1 LAFKVTTFDQG
12 QTGGGAVTYPY
23 IEISRLAKKESWRK
37 EVNRPIYHLHKW
49 WAQRLGSIFRANVI
63 HAIEPSNNEWL
74 SFYQKHDYAATVL
87 DPFMGSGTTLGEALK
102 VGCNV
107 VGCDINPVSTFLVQ
121 EELRHVDLWEV
132 QREYERIDAEIGER
146 IRSMHRTVLPDGE
159 VADVLYYFWVMVAKS
174 PTGEELPLFKNYI
187 VSKNAYPSKKPEI
200 WVLCPHCGEV
210 FQSVYTSHSAT
221 CPTCGSEYDP
231 WIGRVKGS
239 VVTDGKG
246 DKYKIKDLVSGG
258 GVPEERLYA
267 MLAVDKKGN
276 KHFLKASQY
285 DLDLYASIESEL
297 KKNDLPIPQG
307 EIEPGYNADQARAY
321 GFNKWSDLYNAREL
335 LSLGLLAKSI
345 LTIENEDI
353 RRQFLCLFDSTTE
366 FNNRFC
372 SYKGEGT
379 GAVRPIFS
387 NHILKPE
394 RTPVENSVWG
404 FEKSSGCFSSLYR
417 SRYLKAKEY
426 LGAPFE
432 IAVDSADKPICSVP
446 IKPAI
451 VKSFEGTEAARH
463 PWALILNGD
472 SGKLPIP
479 DESVDAVI
487 TDPPYFDFVNYS
499 ELSDFFY
506 AWLRS
511 LDASSPLF
519 SQKNSRRPGE
529 VQRSDFRDFSAM
541 LSKVFSE
548 CDRVMKPT
556 APLIFSFHHSRPE
569 GWEAVANA
577 IENSG
582 LKVTEV
588 YPVYAELSAS
598 TPKAAAKEPIT
609 IDMLIECR
617 KKNWT
622 GESSSLLTEEDCIK
636 VLLDNGMKLSAN
648 DFFVI
653 HSGFELLKA

>member
-1 LAFKVTTFDQG
+1 M
-12 QTGGGAVTYPY
+12 
-23 IEISRLAKKESWRK
+23 
-37 EVNRPIYHLHKW
+37 
-49 WAQRLGSIFRANVI
+49 GSVFRANII
-63 HAIEPSNNEWL
+63 HAIEPSNDEWS
-74 SFYQKHDYAATVL
+74 SFYQKHSYTATVL

-107 VGCDINPVSTFLVQ
+107 IGCDINPVSTFLVR

-146 IRSMHRTVLPDGE
+146 IRAMHRTVLPDGE
-159 VADVLYYFWVMVAKS
+159 MADVLYYFWVMVVKS
-174 PTGEELPLFKNYI
+174 PTGEELPLFKNYVI
-187 VSKNAYPSKKPEI
+187 SKNAYPSKKPEI
-200 WVLCPHCGEV
+200 WVLCPDCGEV
-210 FQSVYTSHSAT
+210 FQSTYTSHEAT
-221 CPTCGSEYDP
+221 CPACGNEYDP
-231 WIGRVKGS
+231 WVGRVKGS
-239 VVTDGKG
+239 VVTDEEGNKH
-246 DKYKIKDLVSGG
+246 KIKDLVNSSE
-258 GVPEERLYA
+258 PPKERLYA
-267 MLAVDKKGN
+267 MLAVDKKGD
-276 KHFLKASQY
+276 KHFLRVSEY
-285 DLDLYASIESEL
+285 DLDLYANAESEL
-297 KKNDLPIPQG
+297 EASDLPNPLG
-307 EIEPGYNADQARAY
+307 EIDSGYNADQPRAY
-321 GFNKWSDLYNAREL
+321 GFNKWRDLYNAREL

-353 RRQFLCLFDSTTE
+353 RRQFLCLFNSTTE

-394 RTPVENSVWG
+394 RMPVENSVWG
-404 FEKSSGCFSSLYR
+404 FGKSSGCFSSLYR

-426 LGAPFE
+426 LDAPFE
-432 IAVDSADKPICSVP
+432 IVVDSANKPVCSAP

-451 VKSFEGTEAARH
+451 VKSFEEAGGAER
-463 PWALILNGD
+463 PWALVLNGD
-472 SGKLPIP
+472 SGKLPVP
-479 DESVDAVI
+479 GEFVDAVI

-529 VQRSDFRDFSAM
+529 VQRSDFRDFSSM

-548 CDRVMKPT
+548 CCRVMKPT

-569 GWEAVANA
+569 GWKA
-577 IENSG
+577 IADAIKSSG

-609 IDMLIECR
+609 IDMLIECH
-617 KKNWT
+617 KKNWN
-622 GESSSLLTEEDCIK
+622 GESSRHITEKDCINELTE
-636 VLLDNGMKLSAN
+636 NGMKLSAN
-648 DFFVI
+648 DLFVI
-653 HSGFELLKA
+653 RSGFGLLDQ

>member
-1 LAFKVTTFDQG
+1 M
-12 QTGGGAVTYPY
+12 YPY

-49 WAQRLGSIFRANVI
+49 WAQRLGSIFRANII
-63 HAIEPSNNEWL
+63 HAIEPSSNEWL
-74 SFYQKHDYAATVL
+74 SFYQRHNYGATVL

-102 VGCNV
+102 LGCNV
-107 VGCDINPVSTFLVQ
+107 VGCDINPVSTFLVR

-132 QREYERIDAEIGER
+132 QREYERIDAEVGER
-146 IRSMHRTVLPDGE
+146 IRSIHRTMLPNGE
-159 VADVLYYFWVMVAKS
+159 MADVLYYFWVMVVKS
-174 PTGEELPLFKNYI
+174 PQGEELPLFKNYI
-187 VSKNAYPSKKPEI
+187 VSKNAYPSRKPET
-200 WVLCPHCGEV
+200 WVLCPRCGEV
-210 FQSVYTSHSAT
+210 FKSTYSSHTAT
-221 CPTCGSEYDP
+221 CPTCGNQYDP
-231 WIGRVKGS
+231 WAGRVRGS
-239 VVTDGKG
+239 IVIDGKG
-246 DKYKIKDLVSGG
+246 IKYKIKDLVSSD
-258 GVPEERLYA
+258 VPPSERLYA
-267 MLAVDKKGN
+267 MLAVDKRGN
-276 KHFLKASQY
+276 KHFLKARQY
-285 DLDLYASIESEL
+285 DFDLYAKIESEL
-297 KKNDLPIPQG
+297 GKSHLPIPKG
-307 EIEPGYNADQARAY
+307 TIEPGYNSDQPRAY

-335 LSLGLLAKSI
+335 YSLGLLAESI
-345 LTIENEDI
+345 LTIKNEDI

-417 SRYLKAKEY
+417 SRFLKAKEY
-426 LGAPFE
+426 LDAPFE
-432 IAVDSADKPICSVP
+432 ITADSAEKPICSAP
-446 IKPAI
+446 IKPVI
-451 VKSFEGTEAARH
+451 VTSFEETQTARH
-463 PWALILNGD
+463 PWALVLNGD
-472 SGKLPIP
+472 SGKLPVP
-479 DESVDAVI
+479 DESMDAVI

-511 LDASSPLF
+511 LDAGSPLF
-519 SQKNSRRPGE
+519 SQENSRRQGE
-529 VQRSDFRDFSAM
+529 VQRSNFRDFSSM
-541 LSKVFSE
+541 LSKVYSE
-548 CDRVMKPT
+548 CRRVMKPN
-556 APLIFSFHHSRPE
+556 APLMFSFHHSRPE

-577 IENSG
+577 IDNSG

-609 IDMLIECR
+609 IDMLIECH
-617 KKNWT
+617 KKNWK
-622 GESSSLLTEEDCIK
+622 GKISSLLTEKDCIK
-636 VLLDNGMKLSAN
+636 QLSDSGMTLSAN
-648 DFFVI
+648 DLFVI